1 MWDGIL
7 INISKPSLISI
18 FLARNTMIKPV
29 IKLSLHFCSSYKFV
43 RKDNDTQT
51 LRQDGRV
58 LKISIEIS
66 AQSKVIIDTLSL
78 IENVIRISYS

>member
-1 MWDGIL
+1 MLNAGQMWDGIL

-43 RKDNDTQT
+43 RKDITIHRRCDKT
-51 LRQDGRV
+51 D
-58 LKISIEIS
+58 
-66 AQSKVIIDTLSL
+66 AF
-78 IENVIRISYS
+78 